1 MSFLEHELA
10 AARLQSQEKGAILKA
25 IVAWHDSFT
34 GRGSE
39 FSDEGPY
46 SKFSERVSATPRA
59 GRGVDQLNDPIHV
72 SARNSPSDSDVE
84 VKNGHEALEDFD
96 RMLMVQALKA
106 DVHSLTERLCSEL
119 ERKQVRERVNRSLIA

>member
-10 AARLQSQEKGAILKA
+10 AARLQSQEMGAILKA

-34 GRGSE
+34 GKGSE

-72 SARNSPSDSDVE
+72 SARNSPSDSDVQ
-84 VKNGHEALEDFD
+84 VKNRHEALEDFD
-96 RMLMVQALKA
+96 RTLMVQALKA

-119 ERKQVRERVNRSLIA
+119 ERKQVFLLT

>member
-10 AARLQSQEKGAILKA
+10 AARVQSQEMGAILKA

-46 SKFSERVSATPRA
+46 SKFLRA
-59 GRGVDQLNDPIHV
+59 RFCHTASRPGV
-72 SARNSPSDSDVE
+72 
-84 VKNGHEALEDFD
+84 
-96 RMLMVQALKA
+96 
-106 DVHSLTERLCSEL
+106 
-119 ERKQVRERVNRSLIA
+119 